1 MKFSC
6 VSLLVAAVLLGT
18 VRADLTITQ
27 KAEGT
32 VNGTREVIIKIKGDK
47 TRVEVGPQIAM
58 IIDSKTGDMITVMS
72 DKKQV
77 MRISGDKAKAM
88 AEMMSQLNKSQT
100 TKPKLVPTGK
110 KEAINGYEA
119 EEYKLEGGMVPA
131 TYWLSTKYPDYA
143 AILKQLQKTKPS
155 SWDPTKMG
163 MPDYSELPGLPV
175 RVIMQMPGQGAITTT
190 IVSLKQDSLTDDQ
203 FMVPKDFK
211 EIEMPDFSH
220 PRQPSAAPAEKKP

>member
-1 MKFSC
+1 M
-6 VSLLVAAVLLGT
+6 
-18 VRADLTITQ
+18 
-27 KAEGT
+27 
-32 VNGTREVIIKIKGDK
+32 NGTREVIIKIKGDK